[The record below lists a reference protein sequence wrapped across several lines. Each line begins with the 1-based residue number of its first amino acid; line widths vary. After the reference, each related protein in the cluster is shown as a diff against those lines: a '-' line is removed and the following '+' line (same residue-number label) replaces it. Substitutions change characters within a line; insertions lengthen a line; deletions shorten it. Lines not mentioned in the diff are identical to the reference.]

1 MPSAAQ
7 EKRTAEYRTA
17 ECPIRRSNDEGL
29 FGFCRAVFSCS
40 SEQRNGGN
48 VDSCRSWPNRRLGE
62 ERMKR
67 DMPPVHPG
75 EILIEDFL
83 KPLGITQYRLA
94 KSIGVPQ
101 RRIGEIV
108 AGKRAITADT
118 ALRLAKFFGTDAQ
131 SWLNLQSHYDLEVAR
146 DSLQARLEREVTP
159 MAQVGQR
166 KIDSITE
173 CLP

>member
-1 MPSAAQ
+1 
-7 EKRTAEYRTA
+7 
-17 ECPIRRSNDEGL
+17 
-29 FGFCRAVFSCS
+29 
-40 SEQRNGGN
+40 
-48 VDSCRSWPNRRLGE
+48 
-62 ERMKR
+62 MKR

-108 AGKRAITADT
+108 SGKRAITADT

-131 SWLNLQSHYDLEVAR
+131 SWLNLQTHYDLEVAR
-146 DSLQARLEREVTP
+146 DSLQAKLEQEVTP

-166 KIDSITE
+166 EIESMTE
-173 CLP
+173 SLP

>member
-1 MPSAAQ
+1 
-7 EKRTAEYRTA
+7 
-17 ECPIRRSNDEGL
+17 
-29 FGFCRAVFSCS
+29 
-40 SEQRNGGN
+40 
-48 VDSCRSWPNRRLGE
+48 
-62 ERMKR
+62 MKR
-67 DMPPVHPG
+67 ELPPIHPG

-131 SWLNLQSHYDLEVAR
+131 SWINLQSHYDLEVAR
-146 DSLQARLEREVTP
+146 DRLQARLEREVTP
-159 MAQVGQR
+159 MTQAG
-166 KIDSITE
+166 
-173 CLP
+173 